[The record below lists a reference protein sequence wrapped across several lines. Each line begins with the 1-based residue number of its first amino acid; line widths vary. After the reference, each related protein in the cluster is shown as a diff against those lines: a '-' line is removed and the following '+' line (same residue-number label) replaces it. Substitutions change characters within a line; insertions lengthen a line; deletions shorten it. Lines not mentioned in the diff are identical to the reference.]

1 MEMGGKTDTKTGRS
15 EIKIKENRAV
25 SVNTQ
30 APTIT
35 AHKSA
40 LTLT

>member
-1 MEMGGKTDTKTGRS
+1 MGGKTDTKTGRS

-30 APTIT
+30 APAIT

>member
-1 MEMGGKTDTKTGRS
+1 MGGKTDTKTGRS

-25 SVNTQ
+25 SVNIQ